1 MEKSYLRKVTRSKNR
16 GDFFSI
22 NIPAELSR
30 KLRLDGCFV
39 EIKCYGGTMVMTKI
53 EYDE

>member
-22 NIPAELSR
+22 NIPAEVSR

-39 EIKCYGGTMVMTKI
+39 EIKCYGETMVMTKI